1 MQAGRLRSSRI
12 RHHHALMKITLVILT
27 LAFAFTVASC
37 GSPTVSNNTISKN
50 VAVSPTPV
58 PRASVPKDGEYS
70 GKGLVTK
77 INPELGSVELDHEEI
92 KDMMPAMR
100 MEFFV
105 SDKKLLNG
113 LNVGDKVDFVI
124 RYKDPTE
131 TIVSIKRAQ

>member
-1 MQAGRLRSSRI
+1 
-12 RHHHALMKITLVILT
+12 MKSISVLSVAF
-27 LAFAFTVASC
+27 LAIFLCSC
-37 GSPTVSNNTISKN
+37 GANPTANNATAAKPAQSIAANS
-50 VAVSPTPV
+50 SPTPL
-58 PRASVPKDGEYS
+58 PTPSVPKDGDYD
-70 GKGLVTK
+70 GKGVVTK
-77 INPELGSVELDHEEI
+77 IDLKLGSVELDHEEI